1 MSSYP
6 LPGEASPTSWQRVV
20 VVIGPGRSGTSALTR
35 GIEALGVELGNNLKG
50 ATRKNARGFF
60 EDQSF
65 LDINYRL
72 HALFGLRKNGSSVRL
87 LGAEDW
93 QSVDLKP
100 LRKETAALIQRRFGQ
115 FPLWGFKCGGVM
127 RLLPFWEEVL
137 TGLDLDISYV
147 IAVRNPLSVARSRA
161 QLDYYRGFQEK
172 TDLEWLVQVIPHFRR
187 VLPHPF
193 VVVDYDRLM
202 ANPEGQLERI
212 SHALD
217 IPLNTAT
224 QNRIRAYREEFLSED
239 LRHNRVSL
247 EDLYQSQ
254 QVNPLTRDAY
264 TWLYR
269 LATDEAAGHSADFSR
284 EWQRIEATLEPMA
297 PVLRHLDR
305 LEDDLRRQRLRL
317 DLMWKSLRQRLTRAP
332 SVETASVRNPDP
344 RQPPSS

>member
-1 MSSYP
+1 MSTHP
-6 LPGEASPTSWQRVV
+6 LPGEASPASQQRVV

-35 GIEALGVELGNNLKG
+35 GVEALGVELGNNLKG

-72 HALFGLRKNGSSVRL
+72 HALLGLRKNGSSVRL

-93 QSVDLKP
+93 QSVDLEP

-137 TGLDLDISYV
+137 MGLGLDISYV
-147 IAVRNPLSVARSRA
+147 MAVRNPLSVARSRA

-172 TDLEWLVQVIPHFRR
+172 ADLEWLAQVIPHFRR
-187 VLPHPF
+187 VLPHPLA
-193 VVVDYDRLM
+193 VVDYDQLM

-212 SHALD
+212 AHALD
-217 IPLNTAT
+217 IPLTAAI
-224 QNRIRAYREEFLSED
+224 QNRVRAYREEFLSKD

-247 EDLYQSQ
+247 EELYQSR

-269 LATDEAAGHSADFSR
+269 LATDEVAGHSADFSR
-284 EWQRIEATLEPMA
+284 EWQRIEAAMEFMA

-305 LEDDLRRQRLRL
+305 LEDELRRRRLRL
-317 DLMWKSLRQRLTRAP
+317 DLLWKSLRRRLTRTQSA
-332 SVETASVRNPDP
+332 ETAFMGNPDP
-344 RQPPSS
+344 RQPPS